1 MIDQD
6 FLKQLATKNQN
17 IFKNTLREY
26 LQNLFL
32 NYFYQEKQSEKFFFK
47 GGTALRIVFRSP
59 RFSEDLGYD
68 STNGFNLFENI
79 LAEVLEKIEKENIKT
94 EIIESKTTTGG
105 FFSNV
110 KTALFAEEVEVK
122 IQVSKR
128 KSQAIKG
135 ERIVI
140 VSDFAPSYP
149 IQILAKELLFSEK
162 IEAFLTRAKTRDFF
176 DLYFIL
182 RSETKPPIIFRKKNE
197 IIKIIKTHSGNFSE
211 LKTYLPR
218 NFWPVIK
225 DLKNN
230 LLSQL

>member
-6 FLKQLATKNQN
+6 FLKQLATKKQTS
-17 IFKNTLREY
+17 FKNILREY

-59 RFSEDLGYD
+59 RFSEDLD
-68 STNGFNLFENI
+68 FNSMNGFNLFENI
-79 LAEVLEKIEKENIKT
+79 LTEVLIKIKKENIKT
-94 EIIESKTTTGG
+94 EIVESKITTGG
-105 FFSNV
+105 FFNIF
-110 KTALFAEEVEVK
+110 KALIDSEEIEVK
-122 IQVSKR
+122 IQASRR
-128 KSQAIKG
+128 KNQKIKG
-135 ERIVI
+135 ETVII

-149 IQILAKELLFSEK
+149 IQILEKEMLFSEK
-162 IEAFLTRAKTRDFF
+162 IEAFLTREKIRDFF

-182 RSETKPPIIFRKKNE
+182 RSGAKLPIIYQRKKE
-197 IIKIIKTHSGNFSE
+197 IIKIVKKHSGNFSE
-211 LKTYLPR
+211 LKQYLPR

>member
-1 MIDQD
+1 MIDQN
-6 FLKQLATKNQN
+6 FLKQLAIKYQTT
-17 IFKNTLREY
+17 FKNTLREY

-32 NYFYQEKQSEKFFFK
+32 SYFYQEKQSEKFFFK

-149 IQILAKELLFSEK
+149 IQI
-162 IEAFLTRAKTRDFF
+162 
-176 DLYFIL
+176 
-182 RSETKPPIIFRKKNE
+182 
-197 IIKIIKTHSGNFSE
+197 
-211 LKTYLPR
+211 
-218 NFWPVIK
+218 
-225 DLKNN
+225 
-230 LLSQL
+230 

>member
-1 MIDQD
+1 MIDQN
-6 FLKQLATKNQN
+6 FLKQLAIKYQTT
-17 IFKNTLREY
+17 FKNTLREY

-32 NYFYQEKQSEKFFFK
+32 SYFYQEKQSEKFFFK

-162 IEAFLTRAKTRDFF
+162 IEAFLTRAKNRDFF

-182 RSETKPPIIFRKKNE
+182 RSGAKLPIIYQKKRE
-197 IIKIIKTHSGNFSE
+197 IIKIIKSHSGNFSE
-211 LKTYLPR
+211 LKAYLPR

-225 DLKNN
+225 DLKNK